1 MGITLVEKHNDND
14 IVELK
19 VRYNDNDIVR
29 MTNSTKKGGGHEC

>member
-29 MTNSTKKGGGHEC
+29 MTNSTKKGGRHAC

>member
-1 MGITLVEKHNDND
+1 MRITLVKKHNDND

-29 MTNSTKKGGGHEC
+29 MTNSTKKGGRYAC